1 MKTDS
6 ETIFA
11 LASAP
16 GRGGVAV
23 VRVSGPEAGRALLTL
38 APDLKSLPLPR
49 MATRVFLYASESN
62 KDDVA
67 APPDRID
74 DGLALWFPGPASF
87 TGEDVVELHVHGGAA
102 VLDALLTSLSHLG
115 GLRPANPGEF
125 TRRAFEHGKMDLT
138 AAEAIADLVDA
149 ETTAQRRQALAQMGG
164 GLAALY
170 DDWRRRL
177 VGAMAFTEAS
187 IDFAEEDIPDD
198 LVRQSLEAIGT
209 VAQELRAHLNDQ
221 NVGERIRDGFRIA
234 LTGAPN
240 VGKSSLMNAL
250 AKRDVAIV
258 SSTAGTTRDAIEVPL
273 DLGGFPAILIDTA
286 GLRDSDDEI
295 EQEGVRRAR
304 AHAAAADVRI
314 VLLDASEVQHL
325 SDAPSICPMEIIA
338 VNKIDEAPAP
348 AWVDGVNVLG
358 LSVKSGA
365 GLQDF
370 ISAMT
375 ARIRKLAGSR
385 ATATPPLTRARHR
398 HALEACADAL
408 DRVLAGAELGADVE
422 MVAEDLRLAAQALG
436 RITGRVD
443 VEELLDKMFRDFCIG
458 K

>member
-1 MKTDS
+1 M
-6 ETIFA
+6 
-11 LASAP
+11 
-16 GRGGVAV
+16 AV
-23 VRVSGPEAGRALLTL
+23 VRVSGPDAGPALLAL
-38 APDLKSLPLPR
+38 APDLKSLPSPR
-49 MATRVFLYASESN
+49 MARRVFLYAPESN
-62 KDDVA
+62 IDDLA
-67 APPDRID
+67 APLDRID
-74 DGLALWFPGPASF
+74 DGLAIWFPSPASF

-102 VLDALLTSLSHLG
+102 VLDALLTSLQHLP

-149 ETTAQRRQALAQMGG
+149 ETTAQRRQALAQMDG

-187 IDFAEEDIPDD
+187 IDFAEEDIPED
-198 LVRQSLEAIGT
+198 LVRQSLDAVAT
-209 VAQELRAHLNDQ
+209 VADEIRGHLNDQ
-221 NVGERIRDGFRIA
+221 HVGERIRDGFRIA

-258 SSTAGTTRDAIEVPL
+258 SATAGTTRDAIEVPL

-314 VLLDASEVQHL
+314 ILLDANMVQDVAVL
-325 SDAPSICPMEIIA
+325 PAADQMEMIV
-338 VNKIDEAPAP
+338 VNKIDEAPP
-348 AWVDGVNVLG
+348 PTWVDGVGALG

-365 GLQDF
+365 GLQAL
-370 ISAMT
+370 IAMMT
-375 ARIRKLAGSR
+375 ARVRELAGSR
-385 ATATPPLTRARHR
+385 VTSTPPLTRARHR

-408 DRVLAGAELGADVE
+408 GRVLSGAEAGADAE

-443 VEELLDKMFRDFCIG
+443 VEELLDKIFRDFCIG